1 MNFNFRNF
9 AAFPFYVLST
19 IIMLFA
25 AFIFVPVAV
34 LANAVGYIAESIDD
48 N

>member
-1 MNFNFRNF
+1 MNFNFRNV

-19 IIMLFA
+19 IIMLVA
-25 AFIFVPVAV
+25 AFVFIPFAV
-34 LANAVGYIAESIDD
+34 LANAVGFIAESID